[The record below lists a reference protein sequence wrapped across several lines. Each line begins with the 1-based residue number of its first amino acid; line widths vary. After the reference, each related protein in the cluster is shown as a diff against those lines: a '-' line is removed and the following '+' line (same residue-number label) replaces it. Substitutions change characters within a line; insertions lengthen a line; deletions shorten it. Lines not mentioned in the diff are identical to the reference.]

1 MGLVTIDVD
10 PGSGPNKKPIGFDE
24 LSAVNYQIV
33 KLLIGAAGNFQLL
46 DKDDPATPIPVRLTN
61 GAAFYTATGGG
72 GGGSDPSTD
81 TVQTS
86 PAMSGSNAEILAAN
100 PNRLAAVVF
109 NPLAVDLVIN
119 LKDAAGLVTAGVA
132 RIGPR
137 GYWCTP
143 RDTGGV
149 LWLGQINGI
158 LASSSGD
165 VIATEMIA

>member
-10 PGSGPNKKPIGFDE
+10 PGIGAGRKPIGFDE

-61 GAAFYTATGGG
+61 GAAFYTASG
-72 GGGSDPSTD
+72 GGGSTASTD
-81 TVQTS
+81 TVQTTPTMGTS
-86 PAMSGSNAEILAAN
+86 SAQILAAN
-100 PNRLAAVVF
+100 ANRLAAVVF
-109 NPLAVDLVIN
+109 NPLSVDLVIN
-119 LKDAAGLVTAGVA
+119 LKDAAAIAEGVI

-137 GYWCTP
+137 AYWCTP

-149 LWLGQINGI
+149 LFTGVINGI
-158 LASSSGD
+158 LASGSGD
-165 VIATEMIA
+165 VTATELIA